1 MSVLYFGLGLII
13 ILQIITLWVLYKM
26 NKELRAIK
34 RNVCGQL
41 CWLNNKFDSLY
52 TKLSRYNESIEEIK
66 RCVW

>member
-1 MSVLYFGLGLII
+1 
-13 ILQIITLWVLYKM
+13 M

-34 RNVCGQL
+34 INVCGQL